1 MIVTTKRVKQYNSTT
16 KTVVIIDGE
25 PLCIVQ
31 GCGRTVSNILAY
43 LDGYD
48 VEISDG
54 RIKNLLTKVR
64 EKNGLQTNGAK
75 RHSRND
81 AK

>member
-16 KTVVIIDGE
+16 KTVVMIDGE

-43 LDGYD
+43 LEGYD

-54 RIKNLLTKVR
+54 KIKNLLNKVR
-64 EKNGLQTNGAK
+64 EKNGLQTNGTK

-81 AK
+81 A